1 MLSCKIIVSNLSIC
15 FWTVKRKL
23 HDQSLYFTGTKGYL
37 EGNALEESSRHPDL
51 LIFDLGCIVA
61 ATDNFSPINKLGQG
75 GFGSVFKVQLQFI
88 MTSFNVE
95 ILYIFLSFS
104 NSIIVWVWMQENDLH
119 KLRHKLL
126 KNQMV
131 ALNSIALK

>member
-1 MLSCKIIVSNLSIC
+1 MLNCKIIVSNLSIC

-23 HDQSLYFTGTKGYL
+23 PNQSLYFTGTKGYL
-37 EGNALEESSRHPDL
+37 EGNELEESSRHPDL

-61 ATDNFSPINKLGQG
+61 ATDHFSPINKLGQG
-75 GFGSVFKVQLQFI
+75 GFGSVFKVQLQLI
-88 MTSFNVE
+88 MTSFNVN
-95 ILYIFLSFS
+95 ILHIFLSFS
-104 NSIIVWVWMQENDLH
+104 NSIILWVWMQENDLH

-126 KNQMV
+126 KNQIV